1 MIADIVSKYIKFTS
15 VLVLILLAAGRSV
28 RSETIRSR
36 RGEEPIQNHGASN
49 GNGNGQ
55 SQTRSGNSSC
65 LDASDHPD
73 RMITFPG
80 WNQPLPSA
88 WYSGCR

>member
-1 MIADIVSKYIKFTS
+1 
-15 VLVLILLAAGRSV
+15 
-28 RSETIRSR
+28 
-36 RGEEPIQNHGASN
+36 
-49 GNGNGQ
+49 
-55 SQTRSGNSSC
+55 